1 MVAFYCEETGFGH
14 NEIKNAD
21 ESAFLG
27 QFENCVKAM
36 GCFFVFCFFLSVQH
50 PNLH

>member
-36 GCFFVFCFFLSVQH
+36 VFFFFLSVQH
-50 PNLH
+50 PNLR